1 MDKKSKTF
9 FAVFSFIIMI
19 SIVAT
24 FYKYI
29 VLDHYDT
36 FTDEE
41 VFNESLLDQ

>member
-29 VLDHYDT
+29 VLDNYDT

>member
-24 FYKYI
+24 FYQYVI
-29 VLDHYDT
+29 LNSYDT